1 LKEKDPSTGSLQSL
15 SPTLSERKKEFS
27 TWQRYDYTIST
38 DPSRL
43 NVDLI
48 HDFLSKQSYWATGRS
63 RDVVE
68 RSIQNSLS
76 FGIYRGRDQV
86 GFARVVT
93 DYATFAWIADVFVVL
108 EHRGQGLS
116 KWLMETIIAHP
127 RLQGFR
133 RWVLSTKD
141 AHGLYEKFG
150 FIKLHRPERW
160 MERLDPNMKESPDYW
175 QPV

>member
-1 LKEKDPSTGSLQSL
+1 MKEKDPSTGSLQSL
-15 SPTLSERKKEFS
+15 SPTLSEREREFS
-27 TWQRYDYTIST
+27 TWQRDDYSIST

-76 FGIYRGRDQV
+76 FGIYREGDQV

-93 DYATFAWIADVFVVL
+93 DYATFAWIADVFVL
-108 EHRGQGLS
+108 PEHRGQGLS

-160 MERLDPNMKESPDYW
+160 MERPDPNMKESPDYW
-175 QPV
+175 KNV